1 MPISRIKRNAINDSA
16 INLAKTDNLF
26 VNTEITGTEAAKM
39 PVGST
44 SQRANAQ
51 SGDIRFN
58 TNLNLMEYYN
68 GTEWKPID
76 SPPVITAVSPTT
88 FSTAGDTITV
98 TGSNFQ
104 SGYTLTVIGSDGTE
118 YTPTTTSLVSSS
130 SITFDVTASMVSDG
144 KDYYDVKV
152 ANASGLSATKEDT
165 LSLPST
171 IAFDVAAGSIGTVFD
186 RLAVGHSEQGA
197 VSNPTV
203 TITGESGD
211 VTIAYSVSSGAIPT
225 GLSLNSSTGAIT
237 GTPAD
242 ETSSTTYNFDITAT
256 YTDASSS
263 ETGSITRSYTMV
275 VNVLLDGSSSARA
288 GISGKKLYSYGVTT
302 GTKYMNVG
310 GSNTI
315 QLSYEATDKFS
326 TGDYGWVAAKHD
338 DIGNQGWARTNGQ
351 TGTFVDSG
359 FVGTGGFYVGDA
371 STTDLAAVNM
381 GWVQIKLPDGT
392 KYQVSTMMGT
402 ASGAQNPDD
411 QTDWSNDGGSGYA
424 ESVIN
429 SYVALKTPTV
439 ANPSG
444 YPWAVWDGASGAT
457 ETGGGIVF
465 IKNGGEYGGQFTGT
479 NVVKTDADLPM
490 GVFST
495 EKDNPVMV
503 AWTGD
508 SGTERIDF
516 TNWEIWCH

>member
-1 MPISRIKRNAINDSA
+1 MAFSRIKTNSINNSA
-16 INLAKTDNLF
+16 ITLAKTDNLF
-26 VNTEITGTEAAKM
+26 VNPEFTGTEATKM

-58 TNLNLMEYYN
+58 TNLSLMEYYN

-76 SPPVITAVSPTT
+76 SPPAISRVSPTT
-88 FSTAGDTITV
+88 FDTAGDTITV
-98 TGSNFQ
+98 TGSNFI
-104 SGYTLTVIGSDGTE
+104 SGYTVTVIGNDGTE
-118 YTPTTTSLVSSS
+118 YTPTTTSLISSS
-130 SITFDVTASMVSDG
+130 SITFDVTASMVSAG
-144 KDYYDVKV
+144 KDYYDIKIT
-152 ANASGLSATKEDT
+152 NASGLSTTKEDT

-171 IAFDVAAGSIGTVFD
+171 IAFDVAAGSIGTLFD
-186 RLAVGHSEQGA
+186 RLAIGHSEQGA
-197 VSNPTV
+197 VSNPTA

-211 VTIAYSVSSGAIPT
+211 VTIAYSITSGALPA

-242 ETSSTTYNFDITAT
+242 VTSSTTYNFYVTAT

-275 VNVLLDGSSSARA
+275 VDVLLDGSSSARA

-338 DIGNQGWARTNGQ
+338 DVGNQSWARTNGS
-351 TGTFVDSG
+351 TGYVGSG
-359 FVGTGGFYVGDA
+359 FSGSSGGFYVG
-371 STTDLAAVNM
+371 STTSSDTAAIDI

-392 KYQVSTMMGT
+392 KYQVSTMS
-402 ASGAQNPDD
+402 ASGSGSQAPDD
-411 QTDWSNDGGSGYA
+411 STDWSNDGGSYA
-424 ESVIN
+424 ESVVN
-429 SYVALKTPTV
+429 AYVALKTPSLT
-439 ANPSG
+439 NPGG
-444 YPWAVWDGASGAT
+444 YPWVVWDGASGAT

-465 IKNGGEYGGQFTGT
+465 LKNGDEYGGNFSGS
-479 NVVKTDADLPM
+479 NVVKTNSDLPM

-508 SGTERIDF
+508 SGYERIDF
-516 TNWEIWCH
+516 TDWEIWCH

>member
-1 MPISRIKRNAINDSA
+1 MAFSRIKTNSINDSA
-16 INLAKTDNLF
+16 INLAKTDDLF

-58 TNLNLMEYYN
+58 TNLSLMEYYN

-88 FSTAGDTITV
+88 FDTAGDTITV
-98 TGSNFQ
+98 SGSNFQ

-118 YTPTTTSLVSSS
+118 YTPTTTSRVSSS

-152 ANASGLSATKEDT
+152 TNSSGLFVIKDDT

-186 RLAVGHSEQGA
+186 RLAIGHSAQGA
-197 VSNPTV
+197 VSNPTA

-211 VTIAYSVSSGAIPT
+211 VTIAYSLSRGALPT

-263 ETGSITRSYTMV
+263 ETGSITRTYTMV
-275 VNVLLDGSSSARA
+275 VNLLPDGSSSARA

-338 DIGNQGWARTNGQ
+338 DVGNQGWARTNGSA
-351 TGTFVDSG
+351 GSYVGSG
-359 FVGTGGFYVGDA
+359 FVGTGGFYVGNA
-371 STTDLAAVNM
+371 SSSDTAAINI

-392 KYQVSTMMGT
+392 KYQVSTMS
-402 ASGAQNPDD
+402 ASGSGSQNPDD
-411 QTDWSNDGGSGYA
+411 QTDWSTDGASYA

-429 SYVALKTPTV
+429 SYVALKTATLV
-439 ANPSG
+439 NPAG
-444 YPWAVWDGASGAT
+444 YPWVVWDGSSGAT
-457 ETGGGIVF
+457 ETGGGIAF
-465 IKNGGEYGGQFTGT
+465 IKDGNEYGANFSGS
-479 NVVKTDADLPM
+479 NVVKTNADLPM
-490 GVFST
+490 GVFPT

-508 SGTERIDF
+508 SGYERIDF
-516 TNWEIWCH
+516 TDWEIWCH